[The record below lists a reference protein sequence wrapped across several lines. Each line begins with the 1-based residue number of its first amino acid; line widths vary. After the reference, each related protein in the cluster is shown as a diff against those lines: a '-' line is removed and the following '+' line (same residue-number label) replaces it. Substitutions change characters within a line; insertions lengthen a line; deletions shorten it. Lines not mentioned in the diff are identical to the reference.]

1 MKRLFTIFV
10 AAALAASLL
19 AACGS
24 SASTAPS
31 QPASEA
37 SSQPASAS
45 LPASTSGATTKLV
58 VGASPAPHAEIL
70 EQVVP
75 ILAEQ
80 GIELEIKVF
89 NDYVVPNTALNDGS
103 LDANYFQ
110 HKPYLDDFNAKNG
123 LDLVSAAAI
132 HFEPLG
138 IYPGKSNDLAAIKDG
153 AVIGV
158 PNDATNEAR
167 ALKLLEAQGLI
178 TLPEGIGFEAVPADI
193 IDNPHKIKFVE
204 LEAAQ
209 LPASLPDL
217 DFAVINGNYAVGAN
231 IADTVLVT
239 ESKDSDS
246 AQTFANIIAVRKG
259 DENRPEIKALIA
271 ALESEQI
278 RTFILETYKGVVVPV
293 F

>member
-1 MKRLFTIFV
+1 MKHLKKV
-10 AAALAASLL
+10 LLAASLSAAL
-19 AACGS
+19 LLSACGGAASSSS
-24 SASTAPS
+24 SASV
-31 QPASEA
+31 QA
-37 SSQPASAS
+37 SSAAG
-45 LPASTSGATTKLV
+45 STAQSQVEKTTLV
-58 VGASPAPHAEIL
+58 IGASPAPHAEIL

-80 GIELEIKVF
+80 GITLEIKIF
-89 NDYVVPNTALNDGS
+89 NDYIIPNTALNDGS

-110 HKPYLDDFNAKNG
+110 HKPYLDDFNEKNNM
-123 LDLVSAAAI
+123 DLVSAAAI

-138 IYPGKSNDLAAIKDG
+138 LYPGKTATLDALADG
-153 AVIGV
+153 AVIGI
-158 PNDATNEAR
+158 PNDTTNEAR
-167 ALKLLEAQGLI
+167 ALYLLEAQGLI
-178 TLPEGIGFEAVPADI
+178 KLKEGVGFEAVPTDI
-193 IDNPHKIKFVE
+193 VENPHNLKFKE

-217 DFAVINGNYAVGAN
+217 DFAVINGNYAVGAE

-239 ESKDSDS
+239 ESKDSTS

-271 ALESEQI
+271 ALESEEI
-278 RTFILETYKGVVVPV
+278 HTFILEKYNGVVVPV